1 MQKSTLFILTVL
13 IYLNVAAQE
22 IKNTVEPSSLITNV
36 QVIDG
41 TGTPGRKASV
51 RFSGNKIIEIGELK
65 AQQGELI
72 INGNGMVLAPGF
84 IDSHDI
90 VVRINNYKTGAAQG
104 YDCDCFYSF
113 FGTSIKKQPE
123 DLLKA
128 GVKLLMCKCPN
139 SKPLESAWHEKN
151 KKEIRTLCHLKE
163 RSRLCQIDYSSTYF
177 SFLLYEKN
185 ILFLAHLPIKYDFFT
200 L

>member
-84 IDSHDI
+84 IDSHSHIGGSLEKYPEALADLNQGVTTI
-90 VVRINNYKTGAAQG
+90 VSGQDG
-104 YDCDCFYSF
+104 YGSYVD
-113 FGTSIKKQPE
+113 SIK
-123 DLLKA
+123 A
-128 GVKLLMCKCPN
+128 GIARRPI
-139 SKPLESAWHEKN
+139 A
-151 KKEIRTLCHLKE
+151 I
-163 RSRLCQIDYSSTYF
+163 
-177 SFLLYEKN
+177 N
-185 ILFLAHLPIKYDFFT
+185 IAT
-200 L
+200 